1 MAIAIQQM
9 LDRPYAETSVR
20 IPKPENRDPLV
31 YNMAKTQAQLWLSRH
46 GVSSYQLGAIEE
58 SMVPLS
64 SGHKLA
70 KEEGPGALR
79 FIQRF
84 VP

>member
-1 MAIAIQQM
+1 M

-20 IPKPENRDPLV
+20 IPKPENCDPLV
-31 YNMAKTQAQLWLSRH
+31 YTMAKTQAQLWLSRH
-46 GVSSYQLGAIEE
+46 GDTHISSVPFSPTEA

-84 VP
+84 IP

>member
-1 MAIAIQQM
+1 M

-31 YNMAKTQAQLWLSRH
+31 YNMAKTQAQLWLSRQ
-46 GVSSYQLGAIEE
+46 GVSLISGSVPFSPTEE

-70 KEEGPGALR
+70 KEEGGGALR

-84 VP
+84 IP

>member
-1 MAIAIQQM
+1 M

-31 YNMAKTQAQLWLSRH
+31 YTMAKTQAQLWLSRH
-46 GVSSYQLGAIEE
+46 GVSSYQLRAIEE

>member
-1 MAIAIQQM
+1 MEDATIPRRARRAADTESAHIS
-9 LDRPYAETSVR
+9 SV
-20 IPKPENRDPLV
+20 PFSP
-31 YNMAKTQAQLWLSRH
+31 T
-46 GVSSYQLGAIEE
+46 EE
-58 SMVPLS
+58 SMLPLS

-79 FIQRF
+79 FFQRF